1 MDARR
6 LSLALLLSLQAPVL
20 ARAYHDTSPAIEYSA
35 QTLHAREIRLS
46 LTRVEIGVIDEIH
59 LGTYTLPW
67 LLRVKNAHG
76 RYKFYDKDEL
86 AFSADL
92 GIFWLS
98 LSDLEAFDDGGGSK
112 DATLVIVPLQL
123 NGTWKLKSSDRLSL
137 GLSYTPIFLS
147 GVGAVGENVDIR
159 GVGATETVALH
170 PSYELRA
177 SRTWA
182 MVLDAHVL
190 VLQRA
195 QIDGAESIR
204 LNERTRATLYQS
216 AEADLKTGK
225 QANLTLSALWSWEVF
240 NLRLGLGY
248 GHYNV
253 PAAHLFFP
261 TPFVMPEFDFY
272 ARF

>member
-6 LSLALLLSLQAPVL
+6 LSLALLLALQAPVL
-20 ARAYHDTSPAIEYSA
+20 AHAYHDTSPAIEYSA
-35 QTLHAREIRLS
+35 ETLHAQEFRLS
-46 LTRVEIGVIDEIH
+46 LTRVEFGVIDKLH

-67 LLRVKNAHG
+67 LLKVKNARG
-76 RYKFYDKDEL
+76 RYKFYDDEEF

-92 GIFWLS
+92 GLFWLS
-98 LSDLEAFDDGGGSK
+98 LSDLESFDDGGGSQ
-112 DATLVIVPLQL
+112 DATFVTVPVQL

-147 GVGAVGENVDIR
+147 GVSVVGENVDIR
-159 GVGATETVALH
+159 GIGATETVALH
-170 PSYELRA
+170 PSYELRV
-177 SRTWA
+177 SRTLA

-195 QIDGAESIR
+195 QLDGAESIQ
-204 LNERTRATLYQS
+204 LDKRTRATLYQS

-240 NLRLGLGY
+240 NLRIGLGY
-248 GHYNV
+248 GHYNLPV
-253 PAAHLFFP
+253 AHLFYP